1 MTSRHGASAA
11 RVLFVLCFVVPTYW
25 HWFSYEL
32 CIVSSE
38 FRQLDRIVDRC
49 VVQFFQDPGQLP
61 AALASVR
68 LNNWTAL
75 VSGPRTATDP
85 ALCCIQVGE
94 LWLAR
99 IAWLIPAVS
108 LPVTQTVEQCQDHGF
123 DGQEVD
129 QVWGISSTGLY
140 PKSPLILSF
149 TIYISPPKG
158 VNENESVPLCTCRDA
173 NLLVLADW

>member
-25 HWFSYEL
+25 HWFSYEP

-49 VVQFFQDPGQLP
+49 VAQFFQDPGQLP
-61 AALASVR
+61 AALGSLR

-75 VSGPRTATDP
+75 VSGPRTATDST
-85 ALCCIQVGE
+85 LCFIQVVK

-99 IAWLIPAVS
+99 IAWLIPDVS
-108 LPVTQTVEQCQDHGF
+108 LSVTQAVEQWQDNGF
-123 DGQEVD
+123 DGQGMN
-129 QVWGISSTGLY
+129 QPNKY
-140 PKSPLILSF
+140 PVLGCIWNCPLF
-149 TIYISPPKG
+149 PHFHFK
-158 VNENESVPLCTCRDA
+158 
-173 NLLVLADW
+173 